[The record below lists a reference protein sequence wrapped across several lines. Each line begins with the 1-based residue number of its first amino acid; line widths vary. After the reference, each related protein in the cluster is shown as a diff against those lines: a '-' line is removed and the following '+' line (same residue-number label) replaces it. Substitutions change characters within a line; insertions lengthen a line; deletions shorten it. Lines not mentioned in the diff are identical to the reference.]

1 MKGKY
6 RQNET
11 WVQNQFVA
19 QYGIEAF
26 MKNANMGLE
35 EKGFKHVDIMRA
47 SSRITCMRSMPK
59 AWNIVAQQ
67 QEELA
72 KEADEKGH
80 EATAGAFYHR
90 AALYYGKAALYHHA
104 DDGKKLKMYEDLVRC
119 YTKAM
124 KYFDYTIERVVLP
137 FGEHNLY
144 GILHIPKD
152 VKEPLPAVLAN
163 PGMDM
168 IKEDYPNLSDN
179 FYIKRNMIALVVDG
193 PGWGET
199 RLHGLK
205 FTDEDYIK
213 AGKMFIDY
221 LCSRPEVNPDQ
232 IGVFG
237 GSMGSYTAP
246 MIAANDDRVKG
257 IATLLGAFTSFEFL
271 MHSVQPGL
279 RNKWKY
285 MTGVYDDDEFDNMID
300 GSSLAKIAD
309 KIKVPMLVSAGEF
322 DEMSPL
328 EMTMGFYNM
337 LDCPK
342 EVWIV
347 EDEHHSCASM
357 YHELFAWSF
366 DWLRDVLTKG
376 LPADHAVEK
385 WIPSRR

>member
-67 QEELA
+67 QEDLA
-72 KEADEKGH
+72 KEADVKGH

-104 DDGKKLKMYEDLVRC
+104 DDEKKLKMYEDLVRC
-119 YTKAM
+119 YTRAM

-137 FGEHNLY
+137 FGKHNLY

-205 FTDEDYIK
+205 FTDEDYVK

-221 LCSRPEVNPDQ
+221 LCNRPEVNPDQ

-237 GSMGSYTAP
+237 GSMGSYTVNSQKQ
-246 MIAANDDRVKG
+246 IG
-257 IATLLGAFTSFEFL
+257 EITLKL
-271 MHSVQPGL
+271 
-279 RNKWKY
+279 
-285 MTGVYDDDEFDNMID
+285 
-300 GSSLAKIAD
+300 SS
-309 KIKVPMLVSAGEF
+309 
-322 DEMSPL
+322 
-328 EMTMGFYNM
+328 
-337 LDCPK
+337 
-342 EVWIV
+342 
-347 EDEHHSCASM
+347 
-357 YHELFAWSF
+357 
-366 DWLRDVLTKG
+366 
-376 LPADHAVEK
+376 
-385 WIPSRR
+385 

>member
-11 WVQNQFVA
+11 WIQNQFVA
-19 QYGIEAF
+19 QHGIEAF
-26 MKNANMGLE
+26 MRNANMGLE
-35 EKGFKHVDIMRA
+35 EKGFKHIDILRA
-47 SSRITCMRSMPK
+47 SARMTCLASMPK

-72 KEADEKGH
+72 KEAEEKGH
-80 EATAGAFYHR
+80 SATMGAFYHR
-90 AALYYGKAALYHHA
+90 AALYYGKAALYYHV
-104 DDGKKLKMYEDLVRC
+104 DDERKQKMYEDLVRC

-124 KYFDYTIERVVLP
+124 KNFDYTIERVVLP
-137 FGEHNLY
+137 FGEYNLY

-179 FYIKRNMIALVVDG
+179 FYIKRNMIALVMEG

-199 RLHGLK
+199 RLHGCK
-205 FTDEDYIK
+205 FNEEDYVK
-213 AGKMFIDY
+213 AGKLFIDY
-221 LCSRPEVNPDQ
+221 LCSRPEVNPEQ

-246 MIAANDDRVKG
+246 MIAAHDDRVKG
-257 IATLLGAFTSFEFL
+257 IATMLGAFTSFEYL

-285 MTGVYDDDEFDNMID
+285 MTGVYDDGEFDKMI
-300 GSSLAKIAD
+300 GEASLAKVAD
-309 KIKVPMLVSAGEF
+309 KIKVPMLVSSGEF
-322 DEMSPL
+322 DEMCPV

-337 LDCPK
+337 IDCPK
-342 EVWIV
+342 EVWIL
-347 EDEHHSCASM
+347 EDEHHPCASM
-357 YHELFAWSF
+357 YHELFAWAL

-376 LPADHAVEK
+376 LPEDHAVEK
-385 WIPSRR
+385 MIPSRR